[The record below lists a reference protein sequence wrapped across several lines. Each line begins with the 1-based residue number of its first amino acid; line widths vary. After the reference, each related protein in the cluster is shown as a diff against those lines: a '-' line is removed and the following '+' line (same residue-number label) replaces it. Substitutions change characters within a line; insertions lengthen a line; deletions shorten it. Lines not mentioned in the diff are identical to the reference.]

1 MTALPSDTSDI
12 EGVVLLEKQI
22 LKPSLTLTSRDS
34 YEKWVMLAILSVLS
48 AVNQAICYSYAPIST
63 IVEDRWNH
71 QLHAETL
78 ITIYFISYIPGAF
91 VGSWIM
97 DQKSLAYGVLLGGL
111 LQAIGA
117 SLRYFACFL
126 APAGEMYTTFSG
138 QLLAAL
144 AMPFMV
150 NSPPLFSANWFPP
163 SMRAAST
170 SVALNANAL
179 GTALVYLA
187 APFLVR
193 SRDDIPD
200 WNLYIALLAIGSCV
214 VALVFFRSKPV
225 RIDQVSY
232 SKLEYKKY
240 DWRQWWTAFSHSGFW
255 HTIVA
260 FSLAECI
267 VNALSALLDEFLSVT
282 TFSKTQIG
290 FIGAAFIVS
299 SLVGGQLVSQKVDK
313 MRNHKTVSLICLLL
327 TAVSIAVFQ
336 LVPKVKVQATLLSL
350 LVLGAVL
357 GPIQPVVLELG
368 VECSYPTSEA
378 TVAALQQLCGNLL
391 SAVAVPGLSALQR
404 MQTDG
409 QETTRDFFISPEGV
423 MVIATI
429 ATFVVFSSFKG
440 KYKRSTHETK
450 ICLPSVNEDREVAM
464 NLNHKP
470 ANFC

>member
-214 VALVFFRSKPV
+214 VALVFFS
-225 RIDQVSY
+225 I
-232 SKLEYKKY
+232 
-240 DWRQWWTAFSHSGFW
+240 
-255 HTIVA
+255 
-260 FSLAECI
+260 
-267 VNALSALLDEFLSVT
+267 
-282 TFSKTQIG
+282 KTCE
-290 FIGAAFIVS
+290 
-299 SLVGGQLVSQKVDK
+299 
-313 MRNHKTVSLICLLL
+313 N
-327 TAVSIAVFQ
+327 
-336 LVPKVKVQATLLSL
+336 
-350 LVLGAVL
+350 
-357 GPIQPVVLELG
+357 
-368 VECSYPTSEA
+368 
-378 TVAALQQLCGNLL
+378 
-391 SAVAVPGLSALQR
+391 
-404 MQTDG
+404 
-409 QETTRDFFISPEGV
+409 
-423 MVIATI
+423 
-429 ATFVVFSSFKG
+429 
-440 KYKRSTHETK
+440 
-450 ICLPSVNEDREVAM
+450 
-464 NLNHKP
+464 
-470 ANFC
+470 